1 MNKHKCNINN
11 LDCAN
16 CAREIEEELNKNEKL
31 KNVVVNFS
39 TSKISYESKYDI
51 SLKEINNLV
60 KKVEPDVSITP
71 IEEIKHN
78 KEYPVYIFIAGI
90 LFGILGLFINLPFYF
105 NELLIIISYIIFLYR
120 PSINAFKTLIKN
132 KTINENALIAISCIG
147 AYLIGEITEGLAVVS
162 LYILGKLLEEKA
174 INNTRKSINDLI
186 NIKQDY
192 ANKKINNELI
202 KIDVYDI
209 LVNDILVVKKGEKIP
224 VDGIVV
230 KGNTT
235 LDTSALTGESELI
248 EVKIKTKVLSGSINT
263 GDVITIQAT
272 NLYKDSTLSK
282 ILDLV
287 EEATDKKAKTETF
300 ISKFSKIYTP
310 IVIVLAFLI
319 TILFPLFTDLSLNE
333 SIYRGL
339 TFLVIS
345 CPCAIAIS
353 VPLSYFAGIGI
364 SSKNGI
370 LIKGSNY
377 LDSLS
382 NLNKI
387 VFDKTGTLTTGTF
400 EVTNIKSFDNK
411 YSVDDIID
419 ILVKGESLS
428 NHPIAQSIMKLTDKK
443 VNSKDVKNY
452 KEIEGVG
459 ISFSLNKQNIKIGN
473 IKKCKYNED
482 MVIHL
487 HIDDKHIAS
496 ITINDGI
503 KREAF
508 ETIKQF
514 KKLKI
519 KTFMFTGDKKDV
531 ALEIGKKLGINEIKY
546 EMLPTDKYYEYERID
561 KGNTKVAFV
570 GDGINDAPVLKRA
583 DIGISMGKIGSASAI
598 EASDIV
604 IMTDDLTKIPKA
616 IEISKYTKNIIIQNI
631 VFALSIK
638 VIVLLLS
645 VLGYAT
651 IWFAVFADTG
661 VTLLTILNT
670 LRIMKK
676 YNI

>member
-272 NLYKDSTLSK
+272 NLYKDSTVSK

>member
-1 MNKHKCNINN
+1 MNRYKCNINN

-272 NLYKDSTLSK
+272 NLYKDSTVSK